1 MPIQP
6 AIQPPTP
13 PEADSRPDTPPFA
26 GTLEDASRSLETARV
41 DGDRRETGASES
53 ADPARPS
60 NIEAAD
66 RNTEDER
73 STSSSGESTDRTL
86 GDEDSD
92 PSPVEL
98 ESGSIPNPGDQS
110 DPVDVVA
117 SGPATLAGRIDST
130 SVLTAGGGGAGAPGE
145 GGSPHPGGTDGQDRG
160 MEAGRITT
168 PGMGVAAN
176 VGSNTGLPDPS
187 TASGQGMAAATNPAG
202 PINQTT
208 ATAAAS
214 ASGAVRSTTDQR
226 AVTRTDSTG
235 AAAATAPIGDGTG
248 SKAIPEGMRVLD
260 PAATAAIDPRSRGG
274 ANGKPETR
282 PPAGTAVARAA
293 EMNTELRNARA
304 DGDASNGARST
315 NAPGSTAVAAFGS
328 ISATAGV
335 AGPSPTGPDAQSLP
349 TGPASVAPVE
359 ANAESGRTLGG
370 VARGLQALTSQ
381 RGGTLVMRL
390 DPGNLGQVR
399 MEMSLDA
406 GRVQVVLAAAGD
418 AARGLLRENLGVLR
432 HALEDR
438 GFAVERL
445 TVESTART
453 TADSS
458 GPRGDSRGDGQ
469 DARNGQGSSD
479 RQDASD
485 ERSRGRRDDATH
497 RRSERN
503 RSESD
508 RFQEVLAGSGGTSNE

>member
-1 MPIQP
+1 
-6 AIQPPTP
+6 
-13 PEADSRPDTPPFA
+13 
-26 GTLEDASRSLETARV
+26 
-41 DGDRRETGASES
+41 
-53 ADPARPS
+53 
-60 NIEAAD
+60 
-66 RNTEDER
+66 
-73 STSSSGESTDRTL
+73 
-86 GDEDSD
+86 
-92 PSPVEL
+92 
-98 ESGSIPNPGDQS
+98 
-110 DPVDVVA
+110 
-117 SGPATLAGRIDST
+117 
-130 SVLTAGGGGAGAPGE
+130 
-145 GGSPHPGGTDGQDRG
+145 

-168 PGMGVAAN
+168 PGMGVAAK

-187 TASGQGMAAATNPAG
+187 TASGQGMAAATKPAG

-226 AVTRTDSTG
+226 AVTRTDSNG
-235 AAAATAPIGDGTG
+235 AAAATAPVGDGTG

-315 NAPGSTAVAAFGS
+315 NAPGSTVVAAVGS

-406 GRVQVVLAAAGD
+406 GRVQVVLAAAGT
-418 AARGLLRENLGVLR
+418 R
-432 HALEDR
+432 HAGCFERTWVCCDTPSR
-438 GFAVERL
+438 IAASRSSDSRSSRRPEPPRTRPGHAGIPAVTGRMPE
-445 TVESTART
+445 TARDRPT
-453 TADSS
+453 GRMPRTNEVGDDAMTRRTDGRNGTGPNRTASRRCS
-458 GPRGDSRGDGQ
+458 PVPAGPR
-469 DARNGQGSSD
+469 
-479 RQDASD
+479 
-485 ERSRGRRDDATH
+485 T
-497 RRSERN
+497 
-503 RSESD
+503 SESR
-508 RFQEVLAGSGGTSNE
+508 RFLP